1 MRNNRNIPTLLLLF
15 LLLVTALFAQRE
27 PDPNVGNETLRRM
40 GIMDGN
46 LVRTVYINW
55 GEIAHWPDSPS
66 GEWPKG
72 TGHQYVDGVA
82 LVVQGRAIDN
92 KGNVIY
98 PMETQ
103 YREFVD
109 KGPNQELW
117 GWAPLPG
124 YFNMEGDKPAISTD
138 VSTWP
143 DYWPDKPDGWV
154 NPNEVRNDFDDDNN
168 GLVDDIVYWNGWF
181 GKGVRNA
188 DVETYFVF
196 DDDPDEEWDFT
207 PDPANPDRRGMG
219 LEVAAR
225 YFQWSQVLAED
236 VIFALYFITNEGK
249 YNYDSTYY
257 CFYIDWGVGGTDDS
271 SDDTGDYDTFLDI
284 AWAWDSNNMGSGS
297 LGPWSPVGVAGF
309 AFLESPGIP
318 DDGSDNDEDG
328 ITDERRDG
336 GPGNLIQGQESILSY
351 ASSNYDLTRYENY
364 FGSRIQDRT
373 PYLEGYWWTGDE
385 DMDWHVYTDADGNGQ
400 WDEGEPLNDDVGEDG
415 LSPNDFGYP
424 GPDIGEADGRPT
436 PGEPNY
442 DYLDKDESDQIG
454 LTGFRIFPV
463 HTYELWNEQQ
473 NWGVFR
479 SAPPPHAQQV
489 TANLGMFFSSGPFP
503 LSAGQTENYSMA
515 LLFGDNKE
523 DLVLTKKT
531 IQQIYNADYRFA
543 KPPEKPRLKAA
554 IPGNNR
560 VILVWDD
567 RAERSWDPFLQEFDF
582 EGYRIYRSTEPEFLE
597 TRLIT
602 DAYGRLTFRKP
613 IAQFDLNN
621 EWKGLH
627 PIDVNGAHFNL
638 GENTGLT
645 HYYVDTDVKNGQ
657 TYYYAVVSYDH
668 GLVEVD
674 TSNLGQLVGLTPAEC
689 TSKIAKDIAGNITV
703 DINTAVV
710 VPRAPAAGYIS
721 PEIREGDF
729 IRQTTGTGDAEVQF
743 LIPDS
748 VENDRYYT
756 VEFGD
761 TSYFHN
767 VGSSF
772 YVIYDST
779 AGQKTMRTDTIWIS
793 DKSQSP
799 LIDGFI
805 VDITNDAVDLDRDNT
820 GWLVSSTNYRWRVN
834 FDERYSRQNA
844 NDPLNLNISYP
855 ADYEIMFTDQYSDSA
870 DNRNLYG
877 TIWAD
882 YPTKFTV
889 FNVTADMPSK
899 FAFREEVDEYKDSTL
914 TPYFPGDDRTK
925 MEEILLWVDDPR
937 PITNNY
943 FHLKTTW
950 RLFFEADSS
959 QTKQIPPAPG
969 DIFRIATKKPFQTGD
984 KITFKV
990 RGQGYDAQTAR
1001 ANLDQIAVVP
1011 NPYVVAASWEEKSPF
1026 RFGRGEHKLDF
1037 IHLPKECT
1045 IRIYTLR
1052 GYLVNIVEHKSSID
1066 DGQESWDMLNKNGQE
1081 IAYGVYI
1088 FHVDAPG
1095 VGEKIGKFAV
1105 IK

>member
-1 MRNNRNIPTLLLLF
+1 MGYTIIAFILISLISW
-15 LLLVTALFAQRE
+15 AYGQRE
-27 PDPNVGNETLRRM
+27 PDPNVGNPELRRQ
-40 GIMDGN
+40 GVMDGN
-46 LVRTVYINW
+46 LVRTIYINW

-92 KGNVIY
+92 SGKVIY

-124 YFNMEGDKPAISTD
+124 YFNIESDKPAISND
-138 VSTWP
+138 VLSWP
-143 DYWPDKPDGWV
+143 SYWPDKEDGWV
-154 NPNEVRNDFDDDNN
+154 NPNEIRNDYDDDNN
-168 GLVDDIVYWNGWF
+168 GLVDDLVYWNGWF

-188 DVETYFVF
+188 DVETYFIF
-196 DDDPDEEWDFT
+196 DDDPDEEWDFY
-207 PDPANPDRRGMG
+207 PDPANPQRRGMG

-284 AWAWDSNNMGSGS
+284 AWAWDFDGYGTP
-297 LGPWSPVGVAGF
+297 GQWHPVGVAGF

-318 DDGSDNDEDG
+318 DDSKDNDEDG

-336 GPGNLIQGQESILSY
+336 GPGSLIEGQEAILNY
-351 ASSNYDLTRYENY
+351 LANNYDLAAFENY
-364 FGSRIQDRT
+364 FGSSVQDRA
-373 PYLEGYWWTGDE
+373 PVLEGYWWTGDE
-385 DMDWHVYTDADGNGQ
+385 DLDWMPYTDSDGNGQ

-424 GPDIGEADGRPT
+424 GPDFGEADGQPT
-436 PGEPNY
+436 PGEPNF
-442 DYLDKDESDQIG
+442 DFLDKDESDQIG

-463 HTYELWNEQQ
+463 HTYELWNENQ
-473 NWGVFR
+473 NWEVFR
-479 SAPPPHAQQV
+479 SAPRPASSQV

-503 LSAGQTENYSMA
+503 LAGGQTENYSMA
-515 LLFGDNKE
+515 LLFGEDKD

-543 KPPEKPRLKAA
+543 KPPEKPRLKAV

-560 VILVWDD
+560 VVLVWDD

-613 IAQFDLNN
+613 IAQFDLVN
-621 EWKGLH
+621 EWSGLH
-627 PIDVNGAHFNL
+627 PIDISGVHFNL
-638 GENTGLT
+638 GDNTGLT
-645 HYYVDTDVKNGQ
+645 HYYIDTDVKNGQ
-657 TYYYAVVSYDH
+657 TYYYAVVSYDR
-668 GLVEVD
+668 GLVD
-674 TSNLGQLVGLTPAEC
+674 TSDVGKLVGLTPAEC
-689 TSKIAKDIAGNITV
+689 TSKIAKDISGNITV

-710 VPRAPAAGYIS
+710 TPRAPAAGYIY
-721 PEIREGDF
+721 PEVEEGEMMRET
-729 IRQTTGTGDAEVQF
+729 IGTGKVSIDF

-748 VENDRYYT
+748 VKDNHIYT
-756 VEFGD
+756 IEFGD
-761 TSYFHN
+761 TSFYHN
-767 VGSSF
+767 EGNSF
-772 YVIYDST
+772 YIVYDST
-779 AGQKTMRTDTIWIS
+779 AGQKYARTDTIWI
-793 DKSQSP
+793 DGESQSP
-799 LIDGFI
+799 LIDGFVLNI
-805 VDITNDAVDLDRDNT
+805 HNDAVDLDRDRT
-820 GWLVSSTNYRWRVN
+820 GWVVGQTNYRWRVN
-834 FDERYSRQNA
+834 FDERFSRENP
-844 NDPLNLNISYP
+844 NDPLNLNIAYP
-855 ADYEIMFTDQYSDSA
+855 ADFEILFSDQVIDSA
-870 DNRNLYG
+870 DNLQLYG
-877 TIWAD
+877 TQWRD
-882 YPTKFTV
+882 YPTKFEV
-889 FNVTADMPSK
+889 YNVTEGQEARY
-899 FAFREEVDEYKDSTL
+899 AFREEVPDYKDFTL
-914 TPYFPGDDRTK
+914 SPYFPGDDRSK
-925 MEEILLWVDDPR
+925 MEQILIWVPDPNPR
-937 PITNNY
+937 NI
-943 FHLKTTW
+943 FKLRTTW
-950 RLFFEADSS
+950 RLFFEADTA
-959 QTKQIPPAPG
+959 QGVLIPPAAG
-969 DIFRIATKKPFQTGD
+969 DMFRIATTKPFRTGD
-984 KITFKV
+984 KIIFKT
-990 RGQGYDAQTAR
+990 RGPKYSADKAKA
-1001 ANLDQIAVVP
+1001 DMDKIAVVP

-1026 RFGRGEHKLDF
+1026 RFGRGERKIYF

-1052 GYLVNIVEHKSSID
+1052 GYLVDQIEHRSTMD
-1066 DGQESWDMLNKNGQE
+1066 DGQEAWNMLNKNGQE
-1081 IAYGVYI
+1081 IAYGIYI
-1088 FHVDAPG
+1088 YHVDAPG